1 MKHYSYF
8 LFHPLFIVIGFIL
21 LGISI
26 YQFLFELDYS
36 ALSESSE
43 ALVGAIG
50 FAFFGLLLITF
61 RTRFSMDAGA
71 QLILKQYRVFG
82 LLLSKEQIRIPAQ
95 ARRVLIKQSTKT
107 ASSYV
112 QAVVK
117 FGYRFK
123 SCDLYFEAQHGLV
136 KIMSTDHE
144 RAEKIAGL
152 IKAHLGLDY
161 EWHTENHLYHR
172 SNNMIQPINKKK

>member
-21 LGISI
+21 LGISF

-36 ALSESSE
+36 ALSEASE

-71 QLILKQYRVFG
+71 QLM
-82 LLLSKEQIRIPAQ
+82 
-95 ARRVLIKQSTKT
+95 T
-107 ASSYV
+107 
-112 QAVVK
+112 
-117 FGYRFK
+117 
-123 SCDLYFEAQHGLV
+123 
-136 KIMSTDHE
+136 
-144 RAEKIAGL
+144 
-152 IKAHLGLDY
+152 
-161 EWHTENHLYHR
+161 N
-172 SNNMIQPINKKK
+172 

>member
-21 LGISI
+21 LGISF

-36 ALSESSE
+36 ALSEAPE

-71 QLILKQYRVFG
+71 
-82 LLLSKEQIRIPAQ
+82 RIPAQ

-117 FGYRFK
+117 FGYRIK

-152 IKAHLGLDY
+152 IKDHLGLDY
-161 EWHTENHLYHR
+161 EWHAENHL
-172 SNNMIQPINKKK
+172 